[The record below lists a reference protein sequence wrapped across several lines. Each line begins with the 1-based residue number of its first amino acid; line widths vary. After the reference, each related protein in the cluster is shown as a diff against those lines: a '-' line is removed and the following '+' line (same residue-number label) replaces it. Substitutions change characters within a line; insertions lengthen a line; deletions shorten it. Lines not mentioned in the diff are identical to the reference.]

1 MLAAQRTEGRGCYSI
16 CAAELYTR
24 LLRQT
29 CKKEKMNQKHLRELE
44 RVLRKASSNCLL
56 IDAKHIFCT
65 LEGGIHIFLTLM
77 NYLFLLTAL
86 IDIS

>member
-1 MLAAQRTEGRGCYSI
+1 MDVTVYELLNRTQDCLDKP
-16 CAAELYTR
+16 A
-24 LLRQT
+24 
-29 CKKEKMNQKHLRELE
+29 KMNQKHLRELE
-44 RVLRKASSNCLL
+44 RVLRKALSNCLL